1 MAKDRFSNQKR
12 NNYQKTFIAYTPA
25 VKKTLVFSKEQREL
39 IGNMLKYYKSKLNE
53 WEIGM
58 LDSMTKSATYS
69 PKQKEIL
76 NRIYKKLKNN

>member
-12 NNYQKTFIAYTPA
+12 NNYENSFIPYKPA

-39 IGNMLKYYKSKLNE
+39 ISVMLNHYQSKLTE

-58 LDSMTKSATYS
+58 LDVMSKSATYS

-76 NRIYKKLKNN
+76 NRIYKKLKK

>member
-12 NNYQKTFIAYTPA
+12 NNYEKTFIPYNPA

-39 IGNMLKYYKSKLNE
+39 IKTMLNYYKSKLTE
-53 WEIGM
+53 WEMGM
-58 LDSMTKSATYS
+58 LDSMSKSATYS

-76 NRIYKKLKNN
+76 NRIYKKLKK